1 MRSKALGWI
10 LFCALLG
17 GLVAGAAA
25 WRRQQG
31 GRAPAAFPEL
41 AATPTPIWDLVYARP
56 FTLEQ
61 PYHHAWRAERPLVDQ
76 GWLLVL
82 SADPS
87 LLVPRETAE
96 PVLYVGDQTAE
107 RFNKGHLDGAL
118 VVIVPAER
126 AADGLPLLE
135 LVGTPVWFGTP
146 ELPESVDAAAVAR
159 EAERAARAGIQPLS
173 ATSVARARAAGE
185 PSLALRARED
195 LEREAARLVL
205 RFAPGEQDLAQGWL
219 VKRGR

>member
-1 MRSKALGWI
+1 MRSKTAKRI
-10 LFCALLG
+10 LFLGLLG

-31 GRAPAAFPEL
+31 EGAPAAFPER
-41 AATPTPIWDLVYARP
+41 AATPVAAWDLVYARP
-56 FTLEQ
+56 FTLDR
-61 PYHHAWRAERPLVDQ
+61 PYRHAWRAERPLVEC
-76 GWLLVL
+76 GWLVVL
-82 SADPS
+82 AADPA

-118 VVIVPAER
+118 VAIVPAER
-126 AADGLPLLE
+126 GADGTPLSE
-135 LVGTPVWFGTP
+135 LAGAPVWFGTP
-146 ELPESVDAAAVAR
+146 ELPEEVDAATVAR
-159 EAERAARAGIQPLS
+159 EAELAARAGIQPLS
-173 ATSVARARAAGE
+173 AAAVARAREAGE
-185 PSLALRARED
+185 PPLALPAREE

-219 VKRGR
+219 IERGR